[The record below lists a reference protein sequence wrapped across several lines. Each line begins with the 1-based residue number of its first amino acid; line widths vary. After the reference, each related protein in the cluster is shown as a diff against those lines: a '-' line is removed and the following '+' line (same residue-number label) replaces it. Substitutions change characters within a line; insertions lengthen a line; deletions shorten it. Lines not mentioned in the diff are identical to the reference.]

1 MNHKVNNQKL
11 LTFSEHLEVFR
22 KLLLRVLGVTACI
35 AIIVFYFKNE
45 TFEILLAP
53 SESDFVTYRLIECIM
68 KLIVIDFHFDSF
80 YVNLIATDLSSQF
93 MAHITTSAY
102 LGLLGASPYILYELF
117 RFVSPALYDNEK
129 KYSVR
134 ILVVVYLLFMFG
146 ILMSYYVLF
155 PFSFRFLGT
164 YVVSEKV
171 QNTINIDSYISTFV
185 TLTLLM
191 ACVFQLPVVTYVL
204 GKMGVVNAKLMSNY
218 RKHAFLIIMFVA
230 SVITP
235 PDIMTLIV
243 VAIPLYLLYEISI
256 RVVRCIEK

>member
-1 MNHKVNNQKL
+1 MNHKVNNQGL
-11 LTFSEHLEVFR
+11 LTFGEHLEVFR
-22 KLLLRVLGVTACI
+22 KLLLRVLGVTVCI
-35 AIIVFYFKNE
+35 AIIVFYFKDE

-102 LGLLGASPYILYELF
+102 LGLLGASPYILHELF

-134 ILVVVYLLFMFG
+134 ILVVVYSLFMFG
-146 ILMSYYVLF
+146 VLMSYYVLF
-155 PFSFRFLGT
+155 PFSFRFFGT
-164 YVVSEKV
+164 YVVSEKI

-204 GKMGVVNAKLMSNY
+204 GKMGIVNAKLMSNY
-218 RKHAFLIIMFVA
+218 RKHAFIVIMFVA
-230 SVITP
+230 AVITP

-243 VAIPLYLLYEISI
+243 VTIPLYMLYEISI
-256 RVVRCIEK
+256 RIVRCVEK